1 MRGVYGPSETGTLS
15 AVFAPHF
22 KMASNVHDIGAL
34 MQGLDGKSRDLIA
47 KIVAHLKSQGNFDE
61 LRRDCLEE
69 LDKMVRKSTCFSRVF
84 VNYRKFNKLIIF
96 YLNEFH
102 VYSLL

>member
-1 MRGVYGPSETGTLS
+1 MFFLS
-15 AVFAPHF
+15 F

-34 MQGLDGKSRDLIA
+34 IQGLDGKSRDLIA

-69 LDKMVRKSTCFSRVF
+69 LDKMVSIKRTVLCLQNITF
-84 VNYRKFNKLIIF
+84 V
-96 YLNEFH
+96 
-102 VYSLL
+102 